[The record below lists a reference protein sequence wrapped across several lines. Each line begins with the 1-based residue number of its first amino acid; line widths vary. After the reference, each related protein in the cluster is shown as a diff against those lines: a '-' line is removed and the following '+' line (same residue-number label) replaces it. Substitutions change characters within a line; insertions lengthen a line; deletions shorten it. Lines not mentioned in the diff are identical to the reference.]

1 MSGTEQPPG
10 WTPPGG
16 APPPGA
22 PPSPPPGFPPGPAVA
37 GTPAGPP
44 PAAPGFA
51 AAAHRPGAMP
61 LRPLTL
67 GDIYDA
73 AFKIIRFN
81 PRATVGSAVLVG
93 AVAMAIPVLATV
105 ILSLA
110 IDVSFDPLTGT
121 PGGLDSAFSATD
133 LIALAATYGT
143 LLLGALLQ
151 SLGLVFVTGMIAHVT
166 AAAAIGRRLGL
177 GQAWAAT
184 RGKRWRLLGL
194 TVLLGL
200 GMTAITGGYAGAWVV
215 LALTD
220 PPWTAYLGF
229 GLLSAPVFLAAMVWF
244 WIRCYLLSVPA
255 FVLEPIGV
263 FRAIGRGYRL
273 SLGQFWRLFGIA
285 LLTAVVVMIAGNL
298 LSAPISFAG
307 QFGALALP
315 PRLVIGAIIFSAAL
329 AQVIATAFT
338 APFTAAVTSLQYL
351 DQRMRK
357 EGYDVALMR
366 QAGLTGP
373 PAGPSAPGAP

>member
-1 MSGTEQPPG
+1 MSGTDEPTG

-16 APPPGA
+16 QPDHLGPPPPTPPVPPA
-22 PPSPPPGFPPGPAVA
+22 PPSV
-37 GTPAGPP
+37 TP
-44 PAAPGFA
+44 

-61 LRPLTL
+61 LRPLGL

-73 AFKIIRFN
+73 AFRIIRFN

-93 AVAMAIPVLATV
+93 AVAMAIPVLATLV
-105 ILSLA
+105 VSLA
-110 IDVSFDPLTGT
+110 IDVSFDPVTGT
-121 PGGLDSAFSATD
+121 PGGDEIFTGAD
-133 LIALAATYGT
+133 IIALAASYGS

-151 SLGLVFVTGMIAHVT
+151 GLGLVFVTGMIAHVT
-166 AAAAIGRRLGL
+166 AAAAVGRKLSL

-194 TVLLGL
+194 TLLLGL
-200 GMTAITGGYAGAWVV
+200 AISAIIAVYAAAWVMLV
-215 LALTD
+215 FAD
-220 PPWTAYLGF
+220 PPWPAYLGF
-229 GLLSAPVFLAAMVWF
+229 GLLTAPIFVAAMVWF

-263 FRAIGRGYRL
+263 FAAIARGYRL

-285 LLTAVVVMIAGNL
+285 LLTAVLVAIAGNL
-298 LSAPISFAG
+298 LSAPVSFAG

-338 APFTAAVTSLQYL
+338 APFTSAVTSLQYL

-366 QAGLTGP
+366 QVQP
-373 PAGPSAPGAP
+373 